1 MKSSEEMIE
10 IVNAMHLALP
20 DEIEQ
25 EEMACIFT
33 ILLGMFGLN
42 EGWKEIKKRVSNN
55 VADNMSRDLEKETLD
70 ISELIVDEKK
80 ILEAKKD
87 ADDFLGRIVK

>member
-1 MKSSEEMIE
+1 MKTPDEMIE

-20 DEIEQ
+20 DEIEP
-25 EEMACIFT
+25 EEMVCIFT
-33 ILLGMFGLN
+33 ILLGMFELN
-42 EGWKEIKKRVSNN
+42 RSWEQIQKYVSNN
-55 VADNMSRDLEKETLD
+55 VSDNMSRDLEEEALE

-87 ADDFLGRIVK
+87 ADDFLGRIMK